1 MNGFDRLR
9 STFRR
14 TFFSS
19 NDGDTSPITTR
30 REDFPILNRHLSSY
44 ERFDLSVGNQQAS
57 TTSLNNINANN
68 NSTSQFPIIETNNDG
83 VEFHPNNSKR
93 TLRTIPGVFCP
104 IALSMFSISL
114 FMRVGF
120 VLAHAG
126 VWQALL
132 QFGLCFVILFCT
144 LLSVCSLATNGAI
157 EGGGVYHM
165 ISRALGPEFG
175 GSIGV
180 LFFFANVIGN
190 GQSVAALV
198 EALVDSFGPGSKANA
213 FQDTRWWRFL
223 YGTII
228 NLISLTTCLLGSSL
242 FSMATFF
249 IFILVSFVY
258 LMVVVSFFVQGP
270 TSVPIPKVNTYAYDH
285 MPVNM
290 TGTIFGQYTGFS
302 AATMKENINANYT
315 IDYTTG
321 ETMDFATV
329 FGVFFSSITGLLAGA
344 NMSGELKRPSRSIPT
359 GSIAAL
365 FFVFF
370 IFITEVLLMAAT
382 TDRFT
387 LTNNYLF
394 LQYVNIWSPFVVI
407 GIISSVFS
415 ACLSGLIGSS
425 RILEAL
431 AVDEIFGPL
440 LRWIRKGTTRRGNPW
455 AAVIATAVLTQLT
468 LLIGS
473 MNRIAPIVTIFFLL
487 AYFAVNLSCL
497 ALDLA
502 SAPNFRP
509 TFKYFSWHTALIGAI
524 GSIIMCFIVSPSY
537 ASIAIGVLVGFIC
550 MLHLRDFPRASW
562 GSISQALI
570 FHQVRKYLL
579 MLDPRK
585 EHVKFWR
592 PQMLLLVSN
601 PRSSINLIDFVND
614 MKKGG
619 LFILGHVKTG
629 QADNSTVDICS
640 QEYPYWVSLIDNMK
654 IKAFVD
660 MTAAQTIRDGVLQL
674 IRLSGLGGLRPNTII
689 LGFYDSNT
697 PEDKLR
703 NRSFFKRRWLK
714 GNAPL
719 NNLSTPVFHQQ
730 ELQPSSTIRSG
741 VMEGASTITLNSFN
755 STATINGNDMY
766 PIFNFGELRQENEEK
781 ELDAHSYVQI
791 IKDALHLNKSVCL
804 ARNFH
809 QLHKDDIES
818 NRRKVFIDIWPVNFI
833 FPETS
838 TQFDVTCLYMLQL
851 ATILSMVKPWKTR
864 AVLRVFLC
872 IDAINDNALRTQQH
886 LDELLSQLRIN
897 AQTRMIA
904 WENVTSLLNNPT
916 PTPTTNTDSAATISV
931 EQHSIPPPTTTTTTA
946 AASTNSFVDVNDTY
960 VRGVNELIRQQCDNT
975 TCLYLYLPRPPRDK
989 TLSQRYIRVLDLL
1002 SNDLPP
1008 VMFVHGVSSVTCT
1021 QL

>member
-1 MNGFDRLR
+1 MNSFNRVR
-9 STFRR
+9 STLRR

-19 NDGDTSPITTR
+19 NDADSSPNTTR
-30 REDFPILNRHLSSY
+30 REDFPILSRHLSSY
-44 ERFDLSVGNQQAS
+44 ERFDLSTGNQGTS
-57 TTSLNNINANN
+57 TTSLQNINSNN
-68 NSTSQFPIIETNNDG
+68 NNNTLSHTPIIETTNDG
-83 VEFHPNNSKR
+83 VEFLPNNTKR

-114 FMRVGF
+114 FMRIGF
-120 VLAHAG
+120 VIAHAG
-126 VWQALL
+126 ILQTLL
-132 QFGLCFVILFCT
+132 QFGLCFIILFCT

-213 FQDTRWWRFL
+213 FQDTHWWRFL

-228 NLISLTTCLLGSSL
+228 NIISLITCLLGSSL

-249 IFILVSFVY
+249 IFILVSFSY
-258 LMVVVSFFVQGP
+258 LMVVVSFFVQSP
-270 TSVPIPKVNTYAYDH
+270 RQVVIPKVNTYAYDH
-285 MPVNM
+285 PPIEFNNSDLIY
-290 TGTIFGQYTGFS
+290 GRYTGFS
-302 AATMKENINANYT
+302 SLTMRENTYANYT

-321 ETMDFATV
+321 DMMNFATV
-329 FGVFFSSITGLLAGA
+329 FGVLFSSITGLLAGA

-359 GSIAAL
+359 GSIAAI

-370 IFITEVLLMAAT
+370 IFITETLLMAAT

-394 LQYVNIWSPFVVI
+394 LQDINIWAPFVII
-407 GIISSVFS
+407 GMIAAVFS
-415 ACLSGLIGSS
+415 ACLSGLIGAS

-431 AVDEIFGPL
+431 AIDEIFGPIL
-440 LRWIRKGTTRRGNPW
+440 AWIRGGTTHHGNPW
-455 AAVIATAVLTQLT
+455 AAVLLTFTLVQLT
-468 LLIGS
+468 LFIGS
-473 MNRIAPIVTIFFLL
+473 MNKIAPIVTIFFLL

-509 TFKYFSWHTALIGAI
+509 TFKYFSWHTALIGAV
-524 GSIIMCFIVSPSY
+524 GSIIMCFIVSAAY
-537 ASIAIGVLVGFIC
+537 AAIAIGILIGFIC

-579 MLDPRK
+579 LLDPRK

-592 PQMLLLVSN
+592 PQMLLLVAN

-619 LFILGHVKTG
+619 LFILGHVKIG
-629 QADNSTVDICS
+629 QMDQGSNDVCS

-660 MTAAQTIRDGVLQL
+660 MTLAPTIRDGVLQL
-674 IRLSGLGGLRPNTII
+674 MRLSGLGGLRPNTVI
-689 LGFYDSNT
+689 LGFYDSAL

-703 NRSFFKRRWLK
+703 NRSFFKKRWLK
-714 GNAPL
+714 T
-719 NNLSTPVFHQQ
+719 STPVNLLAAPTFHQQ
-730 ELQPSSTIRSG
+730 PIIQSG
-741 VMEGASTITLNSFN
+741 VMEGASTITLHSFN
-755 STATINGNDMY
+755 SSTTINGNDMY
-766 PIFNFGELRQENEEK
+766 PIFNFGDLRQENEDK
-781 ELDAHSYVQI
+781 ELDVYSYVQI
-791 IKDALHLNKSVCL
+791 IKDALYLNKSICL

-809 QLHKDDIES
+809 QLHKDDIEL
-818 NRRKVFIDIWPVNFI
+818 NKRKVFVDIWPVNFI

-851 ATILSMVKPWKTR
+851 ATILSMVKPWKNRVT
-864 AVLRVFLC
+864 LRVFLC

-904 WENVTSLLNNPT
+904 WENVTSLLNNT
-916 PTPTTNTDSAATISV
+916 STTNDSAATISV
-931 EQHSIPPPTTTTTTA
+931 EQQSTTTTA
-946 AASTNSFVDVNDTY
+946 TAPTATTTTITNSFIDINDVY

-975 TCLYLYLPRPPRDK
+975 SCLYLYLPRPPRDK
-989 TLSQRYIRVLDLL
+989 NLSPRYMRVLDIL

>member
-1 MNGFDRLR
+1 MNGLDRVR
-9 STFRR
+9 STLRR

-19 NDGDTSPITTR
+19 NGVDTSPSTTR
-30 REDFPILNRHLSSY
+30 REDFPILSRHLSSY
-44 ERFDLSVGNQQAS
+44 ERFDLSTGSQGGGGGIS
-57 TTSLNNINANN
+57 TTSLQNINTVN
-68 NSTSQFPIIETNNDG
+68 NSSSQTPTIETTNDG
-83 VEFHPNNSKR
+83 VEFLPHNSKR

-120 VLAHAG
+120 VVAHAG
-126 VWQALL
+126 ILQTLL
-132 QFGLCFVILFCT
+132 QFGLCFIILFCT

-213 FQDTRWWRFL
+213 FQDTQWWRFF

-228 NLISLTTCLLGSSL
+228 NIISLITCLLGSSL

-249 IFILVSFVY
+249 IFILVSFSY
-258 LMVVVSFFVQGP
+258 LMVVVSFFVQSP
-270 TSVPIPKVNTYAYDH
+270 RLVPIPRVNTYAYDH
-285 MPVNM
+285 QSLEFNK
-290 TGTIFGQYTGFS
+290 TDLIYGHYTGFS
-302 AATMKENINANYT
+302 SITFRENTYANYT

-321 ETMDFATV
+321 DMMNFATV
-329 FGVFFSSITGLLAGA
+329 FGVLFSSITGLLAGA

-359 GSIAAL
+359 GSVAAV

-370 IFITEVLLMAAT
+370 IFITETLLMAAT

-387 LTNNYLF
+387 LANNYLF
-394 LQYVNIWSPFVVI
+394 LQNVNIWSPFVII
-407 GIISSVFS
+407 GMIAAVFS
-415 ACLSGLIGSS
+415 ACLSGLIGAS

-431 AVDEIFGPL
+431 AIDEIFGPVL
-440 LRWIRKGTTRRGNPW
+440 HCIRHGTTHRGNPW
-455 AAVIATAVLTQLT
+455 AAVIFTFILVQLT
-468 LLIGS
+468 LFIGS
-473 MNRIAPIVTIFFLL
+473 MNKIAPIVTIFFLL

-509 TFKYFSWHTALIGAI
+509 TFKYFSWHTALVGAV
-524 GSIIMCFIVSPSY
+524 GSIIMCFIVSAAY
-537 ASIAIGVLVGFIC
+537 AAIAIGVLIGFIC

-579 MLDPRK
+579 LLDPRK

-592 PQMLLLVSN
+592 PQMLLLTAN

-619 LFILGHVKTG
+619 LFILGHVKIG
-629 QADNSTVDICS
+629 QMNHGLNDICS

-660 MTAAQTIRDGVLQL
+660 MTLAPTIRDGVLQL
-674 IRLSGLGGLRPNTII
+674 MRLSGLGGLRPNTVI
-689 LGFYDSNT
+689 LGFYDSAA

-703 NRSFFKRRWLK
+703 NRSFFKKRWLK
-714 GNAPL
+714 STTPANAMAA
-719 NNLSTPVFHQQ
+719 PVFHQQ
-730 ELQPSSTIRSG
+730 PIIQSG
-741 VMEGASTITLNSFN
+741 TMEGASTITLHSFN
-755 STATINGNDMY
+755 SLTTINGNDMY
-766 PIFNFGELRQENEEK
+766 PIFNFGELRQENEDK
-781 ELDAHSYVQI
+781 ELDVYSYVQI
-791 IKDALHLNKSVCL
+791 IKDALYLNKSICL

-809 QLHKDDIES
+809 QLHKDDMEL
-818 NRRKVFIDIWPVNFI
+818 NKRRVFVDIWPVNFI

-864 AVLRVFLC
+864 ATLRVFLC

-904 WENVTSLLNNPT
+904 WENVTSLLNNNSST
-916 PTPTTNTDSAATISV
+916 INDNAATISV
-931 EQHSIPPPTTTTTTA
+931 EQQSTTTAATTTTTA
-946 AASTNSFVDVNDTY
+946 ITNSFIDINDVY
-960 VRGVNELIRQQCDNT
+960 VRGVNELIRQQCDST
-975 TCLYLYLPRPPRDK
+975 SCLYLYLPRPPKDK
-989 TLSQRYIRVLDLL
+989 NLSPRYMRVLDIL